1 MTKSCPC
8 HFPVFFLYF
17 FCLVLRVQRSGP
29 NLWPLL
35 LIPAYSGGILLL
47 FLSLFSPFNG
57 FIKWTFRQCKFYCIA
72 AFLGPPA
79 SIFRRLGAYLSVPML
94 RLQIAE
100 CLVRITGHMRC
111 VYSLI
116 KRCPGIGCPEVL
128 PPLCWR
134 WRSSQRWRRFSLE
147 SSDGCNC
154 AKDNNSHQQTGGSGL
169 SLGVRFRFRFVLF
182 CFLAR
187 RRFYCS
193 NPSNKGIFASHWP
206 GLGHMAKKIR
216 LLLSNAKRKEDK
228 EDKAGHGSCVGK
240 QV

>member
-1 MTKSCPC
+1 MNDQILSMSLSSFLFIFLLSCSESSEVRTLPPSPYPC
-8 HFPVFFLYF
+8 LQWGYPAAFLVS
-17 FCLVLRVQRSGP
+17 VLTLQ
-29 NLWPLL
+29 W
-35 LIPAYSGGILLL
+35 
-47 FLSLFSPFNG
+47 LFS

-72 AFLGPPA
+72 AFLGPTA
-79 SIFRRLGAYLSVPML
+79 SICRRPGANLSVSML
-94 RLQIAE
+94 RLQMAE

-134 WRSSQRWRRFSLE
+134 WRSSQRWRRSSLE

-169 SLGVRFRFRFVLF
+169 SLGVRFRFVLF

-206 GLGHMAKKIR
+206 GLGHMAKKIS